1 MQEQIKN
8 INTLEEL
15 QVLYTETFGKNGT
28 MTAKLKEMKNLDNDA
43 RAALNL
49 ENQALRELFKT
60 RQSEIENAVLMAG
73 LQKQKLDVSLNPE
86 PENRGTLHPLTQ
98 SLSEIAEI
106 LGMQQTQYGRY
117 ERGLRELPMHHFITL
132 AKYYNVSL
140 DYLAGLVDTPQ
151 KLY

>member
-1 MQEQIKN
+1 MYYYQRLCDMRE
-8 INTLEEL
+8 
-15 QVLYTETFGKNGT
+15 
-28 MTAKLKEMKNLDNDA
+28 DND
-43 RAALNL
+43 
-49 ENQALRELFKT
+49 KT
-60 RQSEIENAVLMAG
+60 Q
-73 LQKQKLDVSLNPE
+73 
-86 PENRGTLHPLTQ
+86 T
-98 SLSEIAEI
+98 EIAEI